1 MNKTFRVLEILWL
14 IMGIIGIV
22 MCAYFITVKDNEG
35 AIYFLIF
42 TLACGLMYSIRKR
55 QRKRFEASQQPKS
68 TTDKK

>member
-14 IMGIIGIV
+14 IMGIVGVV

-68 TTDKK
+68 TIDKK